1 MPGAGAWAGAEER
14 PKAQGLCG
22 QHGLSN
28 GYCNTDLL
36 KALILLAISDIKK
49 GARMGENLSK
59 ESLQQAIEENR
70 ILVLPAQ
77 LGQTVYNYH
86 LTCLDGCLF
95 QKRKFWDSFGH
106 ETGRCGKLPCH
117 TRFHSVE
124 KVEVSLAIIEWL
136 FRTWGKSTFATHEE
150 AESAAHEKARE
161 NIATLRG
168 LGFRLDENGYSR
180 KLANSK

>member
-1 MPGAGAWAGAEER
+1 M
-14 PKAQGLCG
+14 
-22 QHGLSN
+22 S
-28 GYCNTDLL
+28 
-36 KALILLAISDIKK
+36 
-49 GARMGENLSK
+49 ENLSK

-77 LGQTVYNYH
+77 LGQTVYHYH
-86 LTCLDGCLF
+86 LTCFDGCLF

-124 KVEVSLAIIEWL
+124 KVEVSLANIEWL
-136 FRTWGKSTFATHEE
+136 FRTWGKSTFATYEE

-180 KLANSK
+180 KTPDVLTWKVSGIGLETQYIRATCADDALAEARRINPNYNTCQVEG